1 MTRQRKVNRQINDAG
16 VRIGSGVALQV
27 VGGSRQGSQKNSDTS
42 RAGAGSVKGRERHK
56 SGAKV
61 IPLPRG
67 RRSQRPRPLDRRTV
81 QKAGGRG
88 RLRAGA
94 GGVEGGGFSF
104 WVGGAT
110 RG

>member
-27 VGGSRQGSQKNSDTS
+27 VGGPRQGSRKNSDGS
-42 RAGAGSVKGRERHK
+42 RAGAGSVKGRQRHK
-56 SGAKV
+56 SRAKV

-67 RRSQRPRPLDRRTV
+67 RRSQRPRPLDRRTA

-88 RLRAGA
+88 RAPPVA
-94 GGVEGGGFSF
+94 GGRGGGGALF
-104 WVGGAT
+104 WVW
-110 RG
+110 